1 MPSAGDGNYCG
12 KCDKIVIDFTS
23 YSDEELHHYFVEK
36 KEQRICGHFK
46 KSQVKLPKLKF
57 SQTRFLAAV
66 FLVFGS
72 LLFSSSC
79 GFTAGEPMD
88 TQADGGVVMLD
99 STYEKIDSVDNESN
113 EDAGAAYHISK
124 EDSTRIS
131 DSVARTKNSIRD
143 FN

>member
-1 MPSAGDGNYCG
+1 MPSAGEGNYCG
-12 KCDKIVIDFTS
+12 KCDKVVIDFTS
-23 YSDEELHHYFVEK
+23 YSDEELHNYFAVK

-46 KSQVKLPKLKF
+46 KSQVKLPALKF
-57 SQTRFLAAV
+57 RQSRFLAALI
-66 FLVFGS
+66 LVFGS

-79 GFTAGEPMD
+79 GFTAGEPVD
-88 TQADGGVVMLD
+88 SQVDGGIVVLDSVLEETDSADGANNGEV
-99 STYEKIDSVDNESN
+99 
-113 EDAGAAYHISK
+113 GPAYHISK